1 MTLLSPALRTVVIVE
16 AISDQQLI
24 DLVAQSAT
32 TVFGIVDRDT
42 LPARAVAEL
51 EELGV
56 DVRDDL
62 IDARLVDD
70 DPEHAP
76 EMRLRRL
83 RERLRQN
90 GRSLLAGTAIRHGRR
105 GDETVLVLA
114 LPTGVLR
121 RAEVSCVL
129 EPA

>member
-24 DLVAQSAT
+24 DFVAQSAT

-62 IDARLVDD
+62 IGARLVDD
-70 DPEHAP
+70 DPRACARDAP
-76 EMRLRRL
+76 
-83 RERLRQN
+83 
-90 GRSLLAGTAIRHGRR
+90 A
-105 GDETVLVLA
+105 
-114 LPTGVLR
+114 
-121 RAEVSCVL
+121 
-129 EPA
+129 PAA